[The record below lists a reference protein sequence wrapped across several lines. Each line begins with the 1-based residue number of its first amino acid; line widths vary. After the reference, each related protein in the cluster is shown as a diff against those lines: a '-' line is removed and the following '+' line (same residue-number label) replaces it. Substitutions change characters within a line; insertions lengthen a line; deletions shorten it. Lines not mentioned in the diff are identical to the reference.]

1 MRKLVLYI
9 ILILCIVSCRTQAS
23 YTLTD
28 TVYVETI
35 HRDTV
40 ISFAADS
47 ASMKALLQC
56 DSMGNVL
63 LKQIDFLQGNNI
75 TLQTRLL
82 HNSPITTLNS
92 PITTLTV
99 DCKQDS
105 LQKEIELLTTKI
117 KQNRTEVRTIEVP
130 KKMNAWQ
137 AFIHVSGYLAWSC
150 LILGFILKIIL
161 KAKGIYGL

>member
-1 MRKLVLYI
+1 MRKLILYI
-9 ILILCIVSCRTQAS
+9 TLLFCITSCRTQVGYS
-23 YTLTD
+23 LND
-28 TVYVETI
+28 TVFVETI
-35 HRDTV
+35 HYDTI

-47 ASMKALLQC
+47 ASVTALLQC

-63 LKQIDFLQGNNI
+63 LQQIDFLQGDNL
-75 TLQTRLL
+75 TLQARLL
-82 HNSPITTLNS
+82 HNTPVTTL
-92 PITTLTV
+92 LV

-105 LQKEIELLTTKI
+105 LQQEVELLTKKI
-117 KQNRTEVRTIEVP
+117 RENRTEVRTIEVP

-137 AFIHVSGYLAWSC
+137 AFIQVSGYLAWSC

>member
-1 MRKLVLYI
+1 MRNVIFYI
-9 ILILCIVSCRTQAS
+9 VIMLCIVSCRTQAS

-28 TVYVETI
+28 TVHIETI

-47 ASMKALLQC
+47 ASIKALLQC
-56 DSMGNVL
+56 DSVGNVL
-63 LKQIDFLQGNNI
+63 LQQIDFLQGNNI
-75 TLQTRLL
+75 TLQTKLL
-82 HNSPITTLNS
+82 HNSPVTTL
-92 PITTLTV
+92 LV

-105 LQKEIELLTTKI
+105 LQKEIELLTTKV
-117 KQNRTEVRTIEVP
+117 KQNRVEVRTVEIP
-130 KKMNAWQ
+130 KKMNVWQ
-137 AFIHVSGYLAWSC
+137 AFIHVSGYLAWTC

>member
-28 TVYVETI
+28 TVYIETI

-47 ASMKALLQC
+47 ASMKALLLC

-63 LKQIDFLQGNNI
+63 LQQIDFLQGNNI

-82 HNSPITTLNS
+82 HNSPITTLM
-92 PITTLTV
+92 V

-117 KQNRTEVRTIEVP
+117 KENRTEVRTIEVP

-137 AFIHVSGYLAWSC
+137 AFIQVSGYLAWSC